1 LTIELRGP
9 IAEEFQGAMGD
20 LVFGCDICQQVCPW
34 NSRAPVT
41 AECGLAA
48 RAMPP
53 IEELASMTEAEFREF
68 ARGTPLARP
77 KYAGFMRNVEIALRN
92 RKA

>member
-1 LTIELRGP
+1 
-9 IAEEFQGAMGD
+9 
-20 LVFGCDICQQVCPW
+20 
-34 NSRAPVT
+34 
-41 AECGLAA
+41 
-48 RAMPP
+48 MPP